1 MIEAKDLTMLYGQ
14 TLALDQVSF
23 QVKEKEVVGLLGPN
37 GAGKTTLMRILTTF
51 LYPTRGTALI
61 NGVDITEDP
70 LSVRKMIG
78 YLPETPPLYMDM
90 RVDDFIDFVGRARGL
105 TSEQLK
111 ERTAWVI
118 EAVKISSVWKHMIS
132 ELSLGFRQRVGLAQ
146 ALIHDPQLLILD
158 EPTAGLDPMQII
170 GIRQLIR
177 ELAREKTIIFSTH
190 ILQEASAVSD
200 RLMIIDQGKIIAQGT
215 VEELKKQK
223 TGAQSFSVG
232 LKGNREE
239 VEAALRSIEA
249 ITDVK
254 FLDQHEDI
262 VRFLCT
268 ALSYDDAVLRL
279 NQLTNQRNWSL
290 NELSCRDISLE
301 ELFLGLFNQG
311 EKNGE

>member
-1 MIEAKDLTMLYGQ
+1 MIEAKNLTMLYGQ

-51 LYPTRGTALI
+51 LYPTRGTAFV
-61 NGVDITEDP
+61 NGIDITEDP
-70 LSVRKMIG
+70 LSVRKLIG
-78 YLPETPPLYMDM
+78 YLPETPPIYMDM

-105 TSEQLK
+105 SSRQLK
-111 ERTAWVI
+111 QRTAWVI

-146 ALIHDPQLLILD
+146 ALIHDPQFLILD
-158 EPTAGLDPMQII
+158 EPTSGLDPMQII

-177 ELAREKTIIFSTH
+177 KLALEKTVIFSTH

-200 RLMIIDQGKIIAQGT
+200 RLMIIDQGKIITQGT
-215 VEELKKQK
+215 IEELKKQK
-223 TGAQSFSVG
+223 AGAQSFFVG
-232 LKGNREE
+232 LKGSEQE
-239 VEAALRSIEA
+239 VEAALRSMA
-249 ITDVK
+249 VLKDVR
-254 FLDQHEDI
+254 FLDQHNGI

-268 ALSYDDAVLRL
+268 TVSYEDAVLSIS
-279 NQLTNQRNWSL
+279 QLTKQRDWLL

-301 ELFLGLFNQG
+301 ELFLDLFNRG